1 VYVSRYWDISV
12 DGLCTEPDDI
22 IEIPSFP
29 IYCCTIRKGEKYK
42 GKNETDT
49 DENENEKNNEEFS
62 SGGSS
67 SRGNRGGRGGIEFA
81 CGGGNGDAS
90 FIGTPVHLFNKP

>member
-1 VYVSRYWDISV
+1 VYIYRYWDISV

-42 GKNETDT
+42 EKNETDR
-49 DENENEKNNEEFS
+49 DENEIEKNDEEFS

-67 SRGNRGGRGGIEFA
+67 SGRGGNSRGGVEFA

-90 FIGTPVHLFNKP
+90 FIGTPVHLFNEP